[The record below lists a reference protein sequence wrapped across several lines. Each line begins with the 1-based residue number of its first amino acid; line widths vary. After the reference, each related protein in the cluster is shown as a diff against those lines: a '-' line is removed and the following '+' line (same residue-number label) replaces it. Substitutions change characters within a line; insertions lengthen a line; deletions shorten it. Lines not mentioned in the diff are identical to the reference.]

1 MKSIFLAALFVAFI
15 LVPSAMQAG
24 TLENSDLDGYR
35 YQTFGPQGARF
46 SGGVQSGIIY
56 SESVVYD
63 ICPAGCELRLSTTG
77 QTITMEPDD
86 YVIINHGVMN
96 KRKD

>member
-1 MKSIFLAALFVAFI
+1 MKSIFLPALLIAFI
-15 LVPSAMQAG
+15 LVPCAMQAG

-46 SGGVQSGIIY
+46 SNGVQSGVIY

-77 QTITMEPDD
+77 QTIAMEPDD
-86 YVIINHGVMN
+86 YVIIDHGLMK

>member
-1 MKSIFLAALFVAFI
+1 MPCITR
-15 LVPSAMQAG
+15 PG
-24 TLENSDLDGYR
+24 TPENADLDGYR

-46 SGGVQSGIIY
+46 SGRVQSGVIY

-63 ICPAGCELRLSTTG
+63 ICPVGCELRLSTTG

-86 YVIINHGVMN
+86 YVIIDHGVM
-96 KRKD
+96 KKTKDWTLFQVYVMASDHW

>member
-1 MKSIFLAALFVAFI
+1 MKSIFLAALFAAIIF
-15 LVPSAMQAG
+15 VPCLMQAG

-46 SGGVQSGIIY
+46 SGGVQSGVIY

-77 QTITMEPDD
+77 QTLTMEPDD
-86 YVIINHGVMN
+86 YVIIDHGAM
-96 KRKD
+96 KKKED

>member
-1 MKSIFLAALFVAFI
+1 MKSIFLPAHFVAFV
-15 LVPSAMQAG
+15 LVPCAMQTG
-24 TLENSDLDGYR
+24 TLKNSDLDGYR

-77 QTITMEPDD
+77 QTIAMEPDD
-86 YVIINHGVMN
+86 FVIIDHGLMK